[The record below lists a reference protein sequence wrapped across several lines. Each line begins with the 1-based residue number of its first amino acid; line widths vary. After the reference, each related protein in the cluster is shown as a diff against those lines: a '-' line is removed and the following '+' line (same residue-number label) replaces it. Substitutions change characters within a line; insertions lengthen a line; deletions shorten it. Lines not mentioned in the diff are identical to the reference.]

1 MGFNGENQGVSRS
14 AFCIPILLL
23 EVLEGIYFFFS
34 FPASRNCTLS
44 SVSGTLPSSK
54 QAVIG

>member
-23 EVLEGIYFFFS
+23 EVLEGIYFFFLFQLLETVL
-34 FPASRNCTLS
+34 FPRFL
-44 SVSGTLPSSK
+44 VPFHLQSK
-54 QAVIG
+54 Q